1 VAVALGGG
9 AADPGVN
16 ARRQDAMTPGRQD
29 ARTPTIIRATWR
41 LGVLAFY
48 IAACGASRIPVAL
61 RGYEILIEPRD
72 PQGVEM
78 ARAFRERGFRVR
90 GAVRGGSRATA
101 ALVFF
106 TFREPGPGT
115 APWLHLRLADT
126 RTGEIVG
133 AAMIP
138 LDSTA
143 STPRAR
149 ADAGV
154 RALLATPLAT
164 PP

>member
-1 VAVALGGG
+1 MRALRHGAVALCLG
-9 AADPGVN
+9 AA
-16 ARRQDAMTPGRQD
+16 
-29 ARTPTIIRATWR
+29 
-41 LGVLAFY
+41 
-48 IAACGASRIPVAL
+48 ACASQIPAAL
-61 RGYEILIEPRD
+61 RGYEILVERGD

-90 GAVRGGSRATA
+90 DAVRGGSRPTA
-101 ALVFF
+101 ALIFF

-138 LDSTA
+138 LDSA
-143 STPRAR
+143 SDTPRAR
-149 ADAGV
+149 AAAGV
-154 RALLATPLAT
+154 RALLANPLPT

>member
-1 VAVALGGG
+1 MAVALGGG
-9 AADPGVN
+9 AADPG
-16 ARRQDAMTPGRQD
+16 MSP
-29 ARTPTIIRATWR
+29 WR
-41 LGVLAFY
+41 LGVLVLCM
-48 IAACGASRIPVAL
+48 ACGASRIPPSL
-61 RGYEILIEPRD
+61 RGCEILVDRKD

-101 ALVFF
+101 ALIFF

-126 RTGEIVG
+126 RTGEVVG

-138 LDSTA
+138 LDSAA

-154 RALLATPLAT
+154 RALLATPLPT